1 MNKSQFMDKQI
12 MDLTS
17 SQIGTSANKDKDKD
31 FIDLMNN
38 PQHEEEDH
46 DLNNGIGIGIGIG
59 IKKEEIVPS
68 YDFQPIRGGLSQSLN
83 FDSASTARVWNS
95 ADNKPK
101 SPIRFGNVIG
111 ILLPVTEYFKIVDC
125 VAFVMIG
132 VGIAVEPAKVILEKD
147 CNSSD
152 GTIVSEIDRTV
163 KKYVDDI
170 LHVLEGVS
178 ARITQLETRTRNLEN
193 SIDDLKV
200 SVGNN
205 HGSTD
210 GKMRLMEN
218 ILREVQSGV
227 LVLKD
232 KQEIVEAQ
240 LQFSKLQ
247 VSKVDQQSESQST
260 GHIDAAQQVASA
272 PLQSH
277 LQPPPPPITFPQ
289 SVPPPPPTV
298 VPAPPAPQQNVQP
311 PVQLPSQFPPSQI
324 PSVPQRE
331 TYFPPQGQ
339 TQDAPNQQYQ
349 VPPTQLQHPP
359 AAPPHQPYQPPPQP
373 QYSQPPHPPQ
383 LQSSLGH
390 LSEETTYIPP
400 QNYAPNHAPNL
411 RQPPSQPPSS
421 PPSQQYYGAPP
432 PPPSHMYE
440 PPSSRSSSGFPTGY
454 GPQSG
459 PSEPYPY
466 GGPPSQYGSGSTMK
480 PQQLPTATPQS
491 GGSGYPQLPT
501 ARVLP
506 HALPTASGVS
516 GGSASPGAG
525 NRVPVDDVVDKVTSM
540 GFPRDHVRA
549 TVRKLTENG
558 QSVDLNIVL
567 DKLMN
572 GGEVQP
578 QRGWFGG

>member
-1 MNKSQFMDKQI
+1 MNTSQFMDKQI

-17 SQIGTSANKDKDKD
+17 SQIGTGPNKDKD
-31 FIDLMNN
+31 FIDLMKD

-46 DLNNGIGIGIGIG
+46 DLNNGIG

-68 YDFQPIRGGLSQSLN
+68 YDFQPIRGGLSQSLS
-83 FDSASTARVWNS
+83 FDSASTSRVWNS

-101 SPIRFGNVIG
+101 SPIRDYSSF
-111 ILLPVTEYFKIVDC
+111 DS
-125 VAFVMIG
+125 
-132 VGIAVEPAKVILEKD
+132 VEPAKFIPEKD
-147 CNSSD
+147 SNSSNV
-152 GTIVSEIDRTV
+152 TLLSEIDQTM
-163 KKYVDDI
+163 KKYVDDM
-170 LHVLEGVS
+170 LHVLQSVS
-178 ARITQLETRTRNLEN
+178 ARITQLETRTCNLEN

-240 LQFSKLQ
+240 LQLSKLK
-247 VSKVDQQSESQST
+247 VSKVDQQKSESQSS
-260 GHIDAAQQVASA
+260 GHVDAVQLATSS

-277 LQPPPPPITFPQ
+277 QQSPPPPVNFPQ
-289 SVPPPPPTV
+289 SVPPLPPTV
-298 VPAPPAPQQNVQP
+298 VPSPPTPQQNLQP
-311 PVQLPSQFPPSQI
+311 PVQLPSQFPQSHI
-324 PSVPQRE
+324 PSIHQRE
-331 TYFPPQGQ
+331 TYLPPHGQ
-339 TQDAPNQQYQ
+339 FQDAANQQYQ
-349 VPPTQLQHPP
+349 VPSTQLQHPPP

-383 LQSSLGH
+383 LQSSSGH
-390 LSEETTYIPP
+390 LPEETAYNPP
-400 QNYAPNHAPNL
+400 QNYAPNLGP
-411 RQPPSQPPSS
+411 RPSQPPSS
-421 PPSQQYYGAPP
+421 PPSQQYYGA
-432 PPPSHMYE
+432 PPSHMYE

-454 GPQSG
+454 GLQSG

-480 PQQLPTATPQS
+480 PQLHTATPQS

-506 HALPTASGVS
+506 QALPTASGVS
-516 GGSASPGAG
+516 GGSASPGTG
-525 NRVPVDDVVDKVTSM
+525 NRVPVDDVIDRLTSM

-549 TVRKLTENG
+549 TVRNLTENG
-558 QSVDLNIVL
+558 QSVELNIVL

-572 GGEVQP
+572 DGEIQP
-578 QRGWFGG
+578 QRGWFGR